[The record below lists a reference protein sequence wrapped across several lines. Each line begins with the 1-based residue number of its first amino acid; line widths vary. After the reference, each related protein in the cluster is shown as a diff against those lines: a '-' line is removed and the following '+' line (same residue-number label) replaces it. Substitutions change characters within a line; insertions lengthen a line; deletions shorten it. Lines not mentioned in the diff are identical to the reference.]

1 MRWIFSHYAE
11 GWSPHKIVTELNRQQ
26 VPAPGAHYKRKKF
39 IGTTPTWSAGSL
51 QGDASIG
58 TGLLNNPLYLGRI
71 VWNRSVR
78 EKDPDTG
85 VRAKVMRDEREWVKT
100 EAPHLRIIDENLWK
114 RVTARRAGVSRGVY
128 DLRQVHSRARSTG
141 RNPKYLFSGLLV
153 CGLCGGKFV
162 VCSHSDYCCSTWR
175 TRGETEC
182 ANAIKV
188 PRTLVESALVAA
200 IQQDLFTPEGLDVFK
215 HEIIRLLASQ
225 RRTRRPDVA
234 KATARVQEIER
245 ELAAII
251 TAIKAGVFS
260 TSTKAELD
268 RLEAEQA
275 TLTQTIKGKNKLYEK
290 VVAFLPNMEQ
300 RFKAMIDDLI
310 TVTQPEVDKA
320 RRILQELVGGSIRL
334 HPSSDGA
341 DRFLTAE
348 VTGDYSG
355 LLKLA
360 CGPVVLSKPDKWI
373 EFRARRTTRL
383 RNQEVDRDF

>member
-1 MRWIFSHYAE
+1 
-11 GWSPHKIVTELNRQQ
+11 
-26 VPAPGAHYKRKKF
+26 
-39 IGTTPTWSAGSL
+39 
-51 QGDASIG
+51 
-58 TGLLNNPLYLGRI
+58 LNNPLYIGQT

-85 VRAKVMRDEREWVKT
+85 VRAKVMRDEKDWIKT
-100 EAPHLRIIDENLWK
+100 DAPHLRIIDEALWT
-114 RVTARRAGVSRGVY
+114 RVTARRAEVSLGVY
-128 DLRQVHSRARSTG
+128 DLRKVHSRARSTG

-162 VCSHSDYCCSTWR
+162 VCSHADYCCSTWR
-175 TRGETEC
+175 TRGEYEC
-182 ANAIKV
+182 ANTLKV

-200 IQQDLFTPEGLDVFK
+200 IQQDLFTPEGLEVFK

-234 KATARVQEIER
+234 KATARVQEIEK

-268 RLEAEQA
+268 RLEAEQSS
-275 TLTQTIKGKNKLYEK
+275 LTQTIKGRNKLFEK

-300 RFKAMIDDLI
+300 RFKALIDDLV

-320 RRILQELVGGSIRL
+320 RGILRELVGGSIRL
-334 HPSSDGA
+334 HPASDGA

-360 CGPVVLSKPDKWI
+360 CGPSVLLKPDH
-373 EFRARRTTRL
+373 RH
-383 RNQEVDRDF
+383 